1 MRQLHMWCFI
11 RDNSQAPIPEDGN
24 GDLDTKVLFSNA
36 DVLARFITDCVL
48 EHFNL
53 TMRRATS

>member
-1 MRQLHMWCFI
+1 MWCFI